1 MFGIK
6 AHLTISTAVLSN
18 ETYYSDPFVHCF
30 RCIEPVTLTVEGS
43 NFDVRVNGTRAE
55 AIRTNM
61 QYASRMGP
69 MGDRAYVAIEKVSG
83 CIVKRFV
90 GDQAV
95 IVAELDC

>member
-1 MFGIK
+1 MRHII
-6 AHLTISTAVLSN
+6 LILSFIVFAAC
-18 ETYYSDPFVHCF
+18 TTSSMGF
-30 RCIEPVTLTVEGS
+30 RGIEPVTLTVEGS
-43 NFDVRVNGTRAE
+43 NFDVRVNSTRAE

-69 MGDRAYVAIEKVSG
+69 MGDRAHVAIEKVSG

>member
-1 MFGIK
+1 MRHII
-6 AHLTISTAVLSN
+6 LILSFIVFAACN
-18 ETYYSDPFVHCF
+18 TPSMGF
-30 RCIEPVTLTVEGS
+30 RGIEPVTLTVEGS

-61 QYASRMGP
+61 QYVSRMGP

>member
-1 MFGIK
+1 MRHII
-6 AHLTISTAVLSN
+6 LILSFIVFAACN
-18 ETYYSDPFVHCF
+18 TPSMGF
-30 RCIEPVTLTVEGS
+30 RGIEPVTLTVEGS

-95 IVAELDC
+95 IVTELDC